1 MKERHK
7 VRISFVLLLIVMC
20 SNQQWSEGITIVA
33 QGEVDPE
40 DLFSLDNVT
49 ISTDLFSTCLE
60 VGCTRNGGVFE
71 ANELDSQVMLL
82 LSLSNQSW
90 IGVKQYTF
98 DDDNINENVSSVIKI
113 CNTITEPFPFDVEK
127 GETLYVCI
135 EYEYG
140 SDYIL
145 MDRSHRTP
153 SLAVVV
159 PVDIIRPWYFT
170 TDWRVPV
177 VLGGILLCL
186 FVIFLK
192 SRRGIIVVE

>member
-20 SNQQWSEGITIVA
+20 SNQQWSEGTTIVA
-33 QGEVDPE
+33 QNDVGHE
-40 DLFSLDNVT
+40 DLISLDNVT

-60 VGCTRNGGVFE
+60 IGCTRNGGVFE
-71 ANELDSQVMLL
+71 ARELESQVMLL
-82 LSLSNQSW
+82 LSLNNQSW
-90 IGVKQYTF
+90 IAVKQYTF
-98 DDDNINENVSSVIKI
+98 DEDTINENVSSVIKI
-113 CNTITEPFPFDVEK
+113 CNTILDPFPFDVEK

-140 SDYIL
+140 SEYIL
-145 MDRSHRTP
+145 GDRSHRTP

-170 TDWRVPV
+170 IDWRVPG
-177 VLGGILLCL
+177 VLLGILLCL
-186 FVIFLK
+186 LVIFLK